1 MKESKIINLFFTF
14 IALLYLLCCV
24 TAALLRIGGVSDGK
38 MLRCMAAAGIAGTVL
53 GALYLLLYL
62 LLFRRFKL
70 KTGVRFNIL
79 GVIVLMPVLVLFTKS
94 YVLDYVKG
102 STEITTNIYKL
113 PVGGWQTDPEG
124 EPPCIEPSDPD
135 FGFLKLPVTEEMYDD
150 LTANNPLDKTV
161 QVYDE
166 AFGENVY
173 PHVHPISIRFYERT
187 NIIERIQ
194 ILYEQ

>member
-14 IALLYLLCCV
+14 IALLYLLCCIG
-24 TAALLRIGGVSDGK
+24 AALLRIGGVSDGK

-124 EPPCIEPSDPD
+124 EPPCIEPSCPGY
-135 FGFLKLPVTEEMYDD
+135 GFLKLPVTEEMYND
-150 LTANNPLDKTV
+150 LTVNNPQAKNA
-161 QVYDE
+161 QAYDE
-166 AFGENVY
+166 SFGENVY
-173 PHVHPISIRFYERT
+173 PHEHPISIRFYERT
-187 NIIERIQ
+187 GVIEHIQ

>member
-1 MKESKIINLFFTF
+1 MKESKLLNLFFTC
-14 IALLYLLCCV
+14 IALLYLLCCIG
-24 TAALLRIGGVSDGK
+24 AALLRIGGVSDGQ

-94 YVLDYVKG
+94 FVLDYVKG
-102 STEITTNIYKL
+102 STEITTNIYQL
-113 PVGGWQTDPEG
+113 PVGGWPEDPQA
-124 EPPCIEPSDPD
+124 EPVCIEPFDPD
-135 FGFLKLPVTEEMYDD
+135 FGFLKLPVTEEMYND
-150 LTANNPLDKTV
+150 LTLNNPQAKNA
-161 QVYDE
+161 QAYDE
-166 AFGENVY
+166 SFGENVY
-173 PHVHPISIRFYERT
+173 PHEHPISIRFYRRT
-187 NIIERIQ
+187 GVIEHIQ

>member
-1 MKESKIINLFFTF
+1 MKESKLLNLFFTL
-14 IALLYLLCCV
+14 IALLYLLCCIG
-24 TAALLRIGGVSDGK
+24 AALLRIGGVSDGK

-62 LLFRRFKL
+62 LLFRRIKL
-70 KTGVRFNIL
+70 RTGVRFNIL

-94 YVLDYVKG
+94 YVLDFLKG
-102 STEITTNIYKL
+102 SAEIQTQIYKL

-124 EPPCIEPSDPD
+124 EPPCIEPSCPGY
-135 FGFLKLPVTEEMYDD
+135 GFLKLPVTEEMYDD

-173 PHVHPISIRFYERT
+173 PHVHPVSIRFYERT
-187 NIIERIQ
+187 GVIEHIQ